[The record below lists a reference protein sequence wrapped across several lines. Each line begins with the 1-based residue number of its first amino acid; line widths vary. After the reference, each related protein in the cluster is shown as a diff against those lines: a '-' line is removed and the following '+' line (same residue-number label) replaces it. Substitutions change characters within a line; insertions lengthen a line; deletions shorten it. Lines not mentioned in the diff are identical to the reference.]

1 VDAKDAAP
9 GEDPVDGEDAIRAE
23 GAPQAAYAVP
33 AEEPEDARGAVVGHE
48 TTEAGETGEL
58 VHTEAATPAPEA
70 VTPVAALTADDDTPA
85 YGFPVVTEQDVDREM
100 PRMPTLLGA
109 PVPAD
114 MADPV
119 AADPAAKGKPP
130 AASAELP
137 VTEAELAHED
147 QPDQEPTPSAPSTPP
162 ETPAPNRFE
171 RVRST
176 PRRPG
181 E

>member
-1 VDAKDAAP
+1 M
-9 GEDPVDGEDAIRAE
+9 
-23 GAPQAAYAVP
+23 
-33 AEEPEDARGAVVGHE
+33 GHK
-48 TTEAGETGEL
+48 TTEAGETGE
-58 VHTEAATPAPEA
+58 A
-70 VTPVAALTADDDTPA
+70 ADDDTPA
-85 YGFPVVTEQDVDREM
+85 YGFPVVTEQDVDRER

-114 MADPV
+114 MADPAELADPV

-147 QPDQEPTPSAPSTPP
+147 QPDQEPAVPAQNTPP
-162 ETPAPNRFE
+162 ETPAPARFE

-176 PRRPG
+176 PRRPA

>member
-1 VDAKDAAP
+1 
-9 GEDPVDGEDAIRAE
+9 
-23 GAPQAAYAVP
+23 
-33 AEEPEDARGAVVGHE
+33 
-48 TTEAGETGEL
+48 
-58 VHTEAATPAPEA
+58 
-70 VTPVAALTADDDTPA
+70 
-85 YGFPVVTEQDVDREM
+85 
-100 PRMPTLLGA
+100 MPTLLGA

-114 MADPV
+114 MAGPGRHGDPAEMTDPAEMAEPV

-147 QPDQEPTPSAPSTPP
+147 QPDQEPAAPTPSTPP
-162 ETPAPNRFE
+162 ETAAPARFE

-176 PRRPG
+176 PRRPA